1 MKKLLFTA
9 FLLPLLI
16 FTGCESIPDGA
27 DVRISTDFG
36 NIYIDLYDDTP
47 QHKEN
52 FLRLA
57 SEGFYDGTTFH
68 RVMKGFM
75 VQGGD
80 PGTKDGA
87 NGGGDLGYKIPREIR
102 SHHWHKRGAVAA
114 ARMPDQVN
122 PQWESSSSQ
131 FFIVHGRK
139 FDDNLLDNISAQIPA
154 LIEAHSQYV
163 FESNPRN
170 NWVQTVDLAQLSQD
184 DPDSFQ
190 VVKAKIDRGFK
201 AVRDQFPQYRLTDE
215 MRDYYKNTGGAPM
228 LDGMYTVFGQVV
240 GGMDVVDQIAA
251 IKVEGEMA
259 AEIVRM
265 DIDVLD

>member
-1 MKKLLFTA
+1 MKKLLFST
-9 FLLPLLI
+9 FLLSLLVLS
-16 FTGCESIPDGA
+16 GCESIPDGA

-47 QHKEN
+47 KHKEN

-57 SEGFYDGTTFH
+57 GEGFYDGTTFH

-80 PGTKDGA
+80 PGTKEGA
-87 NGGGDLGYKIPREIR
+87 NGDGDLGYFLPREINNN
-102 SHHWHKRGAVAA
+102 HFHKRGAVAA

-139 FDDNLLDNISAQIPA
+139 FDDNILDNLSAQIPA
-154 LIEAHSQYV
+154 MIEAHSRYV
-163 FESNPRN
+163 YESNPRN
-170 NWVQTVDLAQLSQD
+170 NWVRTVDLAQLSQEN
-184 DPDSFQ
+184 PDSFQ
-190 VVKAKIDRGFK
+190 VVKLKIDRGFQ
-201 AVRDQFPQYRLTDE
+201 AVREQFPEYRLTDE
-215 MRDYYKNTGGAPM
+215 MRDHYKNVGGAPM
-228 LDGMYTVFGQVV
+228 LDAMYTIFGEVV
-240 GGMDVVDQIAA
+240 GGMDVVDQIAGIA
-251 IKVEGEMA
+251 VNGEMA

>member
-1 MKKLLFTA
+1 MKKTLYAALFLSLLVLA
-9 FLLPLLI
+9 
-16 FTGCESIPDGA
+16 GCESIPDAA

-57 SEGFYDGTTFH
+57 SEGFYNGTTFH

-80 PGTKDGA
+80 PATKEGA
-87 NGGGDLGYKIPREIR
+87 TGDADLGYAIPREILPQ
-102 SHHWHKRGAVAA
+102 HYHKRGALAA
-114 ARMPDQVN
+114 ARMPDQIN

-131 FFIVHGRK
+131 FYIVHGRK
-139 FDDNLLDNISAQIPA
+139 FDENVLDNLAGQIPA
-154 LIEAHSQYV
+154 MIEAHSQYV

-170 NWVQTVDLAQLSQD
+170 NWVMTVDLAQLAQEN
-184 DPDSFQ
+184 PDSFQ
-190 VVKAKIDRGFK
+190 KVKVRIDRGYQ
-201 AVRDQFPQYRLTDE
+201 AVREQFPEYRMTDE
-215 MRDYYKNTGGAPM
+215 MRNTYRNTGGAPM
-228 LDGMYTVFGQVV
+228 LDGMYTVFGEVV

-251 IKVEGEMA
+251 IKVNGEMA
-259 AEIVRM
+259 AETVRM

>member
-9 FLLPLLI
+9 FLLPLLV
-16 FTGCESIPDGA
+16 FSGCESIPDGA

-36 NIYIDLYDDTP
+36 NIYIDLFDDTP

-57 SEGFYDGTTFH
+57 GEGVYNGTTFH

-80 PGTKDGA
+80 LGTKEGA
-87 NGGGDLGYKIPREIR
+87 NGDGDLGYVIPREIKMN
-102 SHHWHKRGAVAA
+102 HFHKRGAVAA

-122 PQWESSSSQ
+122 HEWESSGSQ

-139 FDDNLLDNISAQIPA
+139 FDDNVLDNLAAQIPA
-154 LIEAHSQYV
+154 MIEAHSRYV
-163 FESNPRN
+163 FESNPKN
-170 NWVQTVDLAQLSQD
+170 NWVQTVDLATLSQEN
-184 DPDSFQ
+184 PDSFQ
-190 VVKAKIDRGFK
+190 VLKARIDRGFK
-201 AVRDQFPQYRLTDE
+201 AVRDQFPQYQMTDE
-215 MRDYYKNTGGAPM
+215 MRDFYKTTGGAPM

-240 GGMDVVDQIAA
+240 GGMDVVDQIAN
-251 IKVEGEMA
+251 IKVNGEMA

-265 DIDVLD
+265 DIEVLN